1 VAAFHRGDLKTAVDV
16 AVLSPSKLYPV
27 QQSLPLV
34 IRHALSLR
42 CKTCRV
48 IELRRAA
55 AEDADAVAAAFT
67 ASRRDAGAA
76 IPPSVHTPDED
87 RRFVR
92 EVLIGERETW
102 IALAGENVM
111 GLLTLHDDFI
121 DQLYVASSA
130 QRSGL
135 GTRFIDLAKQ
145 LRPEGLQLW
154 AFVSNAPAQAFY
166 LKHGFVEAERTD
178 GSSNE
183 ERSPDIRFVWSPRTS
198 R

>member
-1 VAAFHRGDLKTAVDV
+1 MTM
-16 AVLSPSKLYPV
+16 
-27 QQSLPLV
+27 
-34 IRHALSLR
+34 
-42 CKTCRV
+42 
-48 IELRRAA
+48 IELRRATA
-55 AEDADAVAAAFT
+55 DDADAVAAVFT
-67 ASRRDAGAA
+67 ASRRDAGTA
-76 IPPSVHTPDED
+76 IPPSAHTSDED
-87 RRFVR
+87 RWFVR

-102 IALAGENVM
+102 IGVEGESVL
-111 GLLTLHDDFI
+111 GLLTLQDDVV